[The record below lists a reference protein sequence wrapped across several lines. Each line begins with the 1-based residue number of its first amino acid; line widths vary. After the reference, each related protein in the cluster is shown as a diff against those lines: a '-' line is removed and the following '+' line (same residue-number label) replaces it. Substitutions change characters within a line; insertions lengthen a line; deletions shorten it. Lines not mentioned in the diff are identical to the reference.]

1 VTLTQELFKSRDIE
15 IGGKREEQKRVT
27 VVEEKKRKKE
37 MVIKKRAFQDSRAGA
52 EKRNLN
58 SSVHDLLHG
67 A

>member
-1 VTLTQELFKSRDIE
+1 
-15 IGGKREEQKRVT
+15 
-27 VVEEKKRKKE
+27 